1 MLTQSFPSFF
11 FRIYLQGKALANSTV
26 SSTPSESVPA
36 AAAGGSAGSGAS
48 NGVCT
53 LFVAILWSLLIQ
65 SLTLISHFYFKD
77 LTSADM
83 TNFLQMKIGLA
94 SKPQPKKKSAKK
106 PAQKPKTKTK
116 SQQKKWYKIESVK
129 EVKKERGTFK
139 YWIKWEGYDESENS
153 WEPLK
158 NLDTESQQIARQ
170 MKEEYEQE
178 EKVCFHCS
186 HSISSKRKVVSLFLA
201 KPKQRKKASSKRAC
215 EVEDAKNAQI
225 CGECKEGK
233 AKEMSELR

>member
-1 MLTQSFPSFF
+1 MAS
-11 FRIYLQGKALANSTV
+11 STG
-26 SSTPSESVPA
+26 SSTPNESVPA
-36 AAAGGSAGSGAS
+36 AGGGSAGSGAS

-65 SLTLISHFYFKD
+65 SLTLVSHFYSQD

-116 SQQKKWYKIESVK
+116 SQQKKKWYIESVK

-139 YWIKWEGYDESENS
+139 YLIKWEGYDESENS

-170 MKEEYEQE
+170 MKEKYEQE

-186 HSISSKRKVVSLFLA
+186 HSIFIIKKKGSLTILGPNRRRSRRRNRKLPPRGLVRWRTQRMPKYAANVKRG
-201 KPKQRKKASSKRAC
+201 KPRR
-215 EVEDAKNAQI
+215 
-225 CGECKEGK
+225 
-233 AKEMSELR
+233 

>member
-1 MLTQSFPSFF
+1 
-11 FRIYLQGKALANSTV
+11 
-26 SSTPSESVPA
+26 
-36 AAAGGSAGSGAS
+36 
-48 NGVCT
+48 
-53 LFVAILWSLLIQ
+53 
-65 SLTLISHFYFKD
+65 
-77 LTSADM
+77 
-83 TNFLQMKIGLA
+83 MKIGLA

-106 PAQKPKTKTK
+106 PAQKANKKPK
-116 SQQKKWYKIESVK
+116 SQQKEEEEYKIESVK

-186 HSISSKRKVVSLFLA
+186 HSIFIIKKKGSFTILSPNRRRSRRRRRKLPPRGLVRWRTQRMPKYAANVKRG
-201 KPKQRKKASSKRAC
+201 KPRR
-215 EVEDAKNAQI
+215 
-225 CGECKEGK
+225 
-233 AKEMSELR
+233 